1 MGLSGSCAC
10 SCAVNNEMKR
20 LGLAMLVLAVDELV
34 ELDVAVAA
42 GVAADSRPVTCMFF
56 PPGYEFETSC
66 ENAQPGIGIARTQ

>member
-20 LGLAMLVLAVDELV
+20 LGLAMLVLDVDELV

-42 GVAADSRPVTCMFF
+42 GVEFASGLFTCMFF
-56 PPGYEFETSC
+56 PPCYEFETSC
-66 ENAQPGIGIARTQ
+66 EDTQPGIDTARTQ